1 MALPVAMLVAVL
13 GATPASLEVS
23 RELGARLD
31 VSVLEAR
38 LVEEGFVLTPQAG
51 AKVRLVVA
59 PHPRGVELMAFAG
72 ARRFS
77 RIVDAPDAVWPVER
91 TFELSQRLASLAH
104 EAAAVLGDEDAI
116 SGESATERS
125 PPVEPPPPP
134 AAAPLE
140 AHARKTPAFGLVLR
154 PGLLAR
160 AGGVDFA
167 VQALAVLRLGRLE
180 PALALGF
187 VVAPDV
193 GGTAFE
199 IPLLAG
205 VRVVLQPGDAW
216 RLSPEVLI
224 GLRVHLFP
232 SLDGVVRGDPAL
244 QLGVSARRQLSQR
257 VALGLSIA
265 GLVAA
270 ARTHLL
276 GTTVLWERGV
286 VGLLVGAEL
295 EF

>member
-31 VSVLEAR
+31 ASVLEAR
-38 LVEEGFVLTPQAG
+38 LAEEGFVLTPQAD

-77 RIVDAPDAVWPVER
+77 RMVEAPDAVWPVER
-91 TFELSQRLASLAH
+91 TFELSQRIASLAH
-104 EAAAVLGDEDAI
+104 EAAAALGDEDAV

-125 PPVEPPPPP
+125 PPVETPP
-134 AAAPLE
+134 APVAAPLE
-140 AHARKTPAFGLVLR
+140 AHAAEVPSFALSLR

-167 VQALAVLRLGRLE
+167 AQALGVLRLGRLE
-180 PALALGF
+180 PVLALGF

-199 IPLLAG
+199 LPLLAG
-205 VRVVLQPGDAW
+205 VRVVFELGDAW
-216 RLSPEVLI
+216 RLSPEALV
-224 GLRVHLFP
+224 GVRVHLFP

-244 QLGVSARRQLSQR
+244 QLGVSARRRLGSR
-257 VALGLSIA
+257 AALGVSVA
-265 GLVAA
+265 SLVSA

-286 VGLLVGAEL
+286 VGLLVGADV